1 MGIIHEEEV
10 VFHTEYDTESVQK
23 IREIIHD
30 QCGADPKPE
39 CWGPIIWSMFDSVAR
54 AIPCPKCRKEAMEFL
69 TFMHDIVNIEK
80 GSPLYNTP
88 QFLRK
93 KKEEIMTILRS
104 RGI

>member
-1 MGIIHEEEV
+1 MGIIHEEVE
-10 VFHTEYDTESVQK
+10 FHTEYDHDSVEK

-30 QCGADPKPE
+30 QCGVDPKPE
-39 CWGPIIWSMFDSVAR
+39 CWGPIIWSMFDSIAR
-54 AIPCPKCRKEAMEFL
+54 AIPCPKCRKEAMEFI
-69 TFMHDIVNIEK
+69 TFMHDLVNIEK

-93 KKEEIMTILRS
+93 KKEEINDLLRS